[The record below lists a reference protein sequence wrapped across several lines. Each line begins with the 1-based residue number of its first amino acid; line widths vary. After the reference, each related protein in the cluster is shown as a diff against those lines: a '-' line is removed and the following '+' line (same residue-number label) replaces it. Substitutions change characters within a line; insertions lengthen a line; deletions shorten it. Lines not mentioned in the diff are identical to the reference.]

1 MNSVL
6 ELINNLSNEIDPKQV
21 TAYLNMIHGKSDIII
36 ASAYIKISP
45 NNNNNNTPTT
55 TTTELLYI
63 IESLLSS
70 DQQQYIL
77 GISILL
83 SFYADTVDRSEETS
97 FLRICKVYLN
107 RENNNIRGNIQY
119 IYHFLIKIVKK
130 MVKIVCR
137 ANQPRYI
144 ISVLIKAISI
154 IQPSSYCLTPIHTDI
169 LQLFIKGQMYDH
181 AVAFIDNNPI
191 LEIDMNLC
199 FISGLDYVR
208 YFYYAGICY
217 IGMKDYT
224 VALDYLNQCIS
235 TPTEKMSAVILCAI
249 KKAKLISLIES
260 GTEFSVSP

>member
-6 ELINNLSNEIDPKQV
+6 ELINNLSNEIEPKQV
-21 TAYLNMIHGKSDIII
+21 AFYLNAIYGKSDIII
-36 ASAYIKISP
+36 ASANIKIIQ
-45 NNNNNNTPTT
+45 NNIP
-55 TTTELLYI
+55 TTELLNI
-63 IESLLSS
+63 IENLLSS
-70 DQQQYIL
+70 NQHFL
-77 GISILL
+77 GASILL
-83 SFYADTVDRSEETS
+83 RFFADAVDRSDKAS
-97 FLRICKVYLN
+97 FLRVCKTYLKL
-107 RENNNIRGNIQY
+107 ENNIRGNIQF

-144 ISVLIKAISI
+144 IHALMKAISI

-169 LQLFIKGQMYDH
+169 LQLFIKGQMYDQ
-181 AVAFIDNNPI
+181 AVVFIDNHPI
-191 LEIDMNLC
+191 LEIDMNTC

-217 IGMKDYT
+217 IGMKNYA

-260 GTEFSVSP
+260 GTEFSVST

>member
-6 ELINNLSNEIDPKQV
+6 ELINNLSNEMEPIQV
-21 TAYLNMIHGKSDIII
+21 TSYLNAIYGKSDIII
-36 ASAYIKISP
+36 ASANFKIIR
-45 NNNNNNTPTT
+45 NNTPTT
-55 TTTELLYI
+55 ELLCI
-63 IESLLSS
+63 IESLLSN
-70 DQQQYIL
+70 QHIL
-77 GISILL
+77 GASILL
-83 SFYADTVDRSEETS
+83 RLYADVVDRSDEAS
-97 FLRICKVYLN
+97 FLRICKVYLQSA
-107 RENNNIRGNIQY
+107 NNIRENIQY

-144 ISVLIKAISI
+144 IHALMKAISI

-181 AVAFIDNNPI
+181 AVAFIDDNPI
-191 LEIDMNLC
+191 LEIDMNTC

-217 IGMKDYT
+217 IGMKNYA

-249 KKAKLISLIES
+249 KKAKLISLIEN
-260 GTEFSVSP
+260 GTEFSVST